1 MIGNI
6 ATVLAPIPVTLSR
19 SHNKTVQ
26 IKVTETT
33 TERQLRCT
41 LPSICNS
48 IVFCLNGKK
57 VLRRYQPINKST
69 MVRGIINSNQS
80 PKPIPALRPFTS
92 FRYLRA
98 IALGGVPMGVPI
110 PPMLAATGIP
120 RVKAIRPLPSG
131 GRALKTGVKNVRVI
145 IAVAVFDRN
154 IEKTPVI
161 KMNPNSTFSDLFPNG
176 FNKVLASNTSR
187 PALLAAI
194 ARMKPPKK
202 RIIIGSANV
211 AIISS

>member
-1 MIGNI
+1 
-6 ATVLAPIPVTLSR
+6 
-19 SHNKTVQ
+19 
-26 IKVTETT
+26 
-33 TERQLRCT
+33 
-41 LPSICNS
+41 
-48 IVFCLNGKK
+48 
-57 VLRRYQPINKST
+57 

-161 KMNPNSTFSDLFPNG
+161 KMNPNSTFSDLLPNV

-202 RIIIGSANV
+202 RIMIGSANV